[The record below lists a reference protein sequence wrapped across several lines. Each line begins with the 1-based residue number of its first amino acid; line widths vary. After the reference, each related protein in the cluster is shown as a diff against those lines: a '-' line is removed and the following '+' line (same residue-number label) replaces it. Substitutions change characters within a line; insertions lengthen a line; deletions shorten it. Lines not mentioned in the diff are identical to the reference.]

1 MSSEE
6 KIVPTVG
13 SLCQDVQGVHENM
26 KKYDDKFADSQK
38 SGDSAVDKEEVA
50 KDRIENIES
59 IADTFYNLVTDFYE
73 YGYGQSFHFAPFYD
87 GKTFKECIAECERE
101 VGRMIGAKPGV
112 KILVSESL
120 HTP

>member
-6 KIVPTVG
+6 KIMVPTVE
-13 SLCQDVQGVHENM
+13 SLCQDVQGVRENM

-59 IADTFYNLVTDFYE
+59 ISDTFYNLVTDFYE

-87 GKTFKECIAECERE
+87 GKTFKE
-101 VGRMIGAKPGV
+101 
-112 KILVSESL
+112 LSL
-120 HTP
+120 E